1 MNTDINDGHA
11 SRLYQEGMTIEEQAV
26 VYGCFNEGFKV
37 SEIQNVWSRIIH
49 RIPLS
54 NRQLYLYRERWVK
67 GGKKSGM
74 DNTANWAD
82 RKSFLGCGILVDHL
96 PILNDMTN
104 WMVHEF
110 RGFLPKPTYRL
121 LYWSSYVLS
130 LAPELKEEVD
140 LFMLSTQLALRDMV
154 YSYTTRD
161 REQTDLDDLLSYRP
175 WRSPQRDEK
184 YRSAQIRGDASGLK
198 EIAPVLQS
206 RYRPSL
212 SNSGEVPSTSSRA
225 TQTSISENEIGTPTG
240 RQMLF
245 LGMIHK
251 MCLDEGFVLPSVRM
265 QTLRSEGINPIEI
278 NFSNELGST
287 VRTRY

>member
-1 MNTDINDGHA
+1 MNTDIHGGHA
-11 SRLYQEGMTIEEQAV
+11 SRFYQEGMTIEEQAV
-26 VYGCFNEGFKV
+26 IYGCFNEGFKV
-37 SEIQNVWSRIIH
+37 SEIQNVWNGIIH
-49 RIPLS
+49 RRALS

-82 RKSFLGCGILVDHL
+82 RKSFLRCGILVDHL
-96 PILNDMTN
+96 PALNDMAN
-104 WMVHEF
+104 WIVHEL
-110 RGFLPKPTYRL
+110 RGFLPKPTY
-121 LYWSSYVLS
+121 
-130 LAPELKEEVD
+130 
-140 LFMLSTQLALRDMV
+140 
-154 YSYTTRD
+154 SYTTRD
-161 REQTDLDDLLSYRP
+161 WKQTDLDDLLSYRP
-175 WRSPQRDEK
+175 WRALQRDEK

-206 RYRPSL
+206 RYRPSI
-212 SNSGEVPSTSSRA
+212 SNSGEVPSTAFRA

-251 MCLDEGFVLPSVRM
+251 MCLDEGFVLPSIRM